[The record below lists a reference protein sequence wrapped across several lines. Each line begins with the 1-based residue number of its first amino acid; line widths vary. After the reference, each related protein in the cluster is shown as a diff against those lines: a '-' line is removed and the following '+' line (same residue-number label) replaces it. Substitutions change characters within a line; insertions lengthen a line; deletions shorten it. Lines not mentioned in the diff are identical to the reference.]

1 MTFRMRAV
9 ILVSSVAS
17 AAALAIACGSS
28 EDRSTFRV
36 LEPAAPDADVP
47 APGDAGPAVRN
58 DFKDPIFADGATT
71 SAPAVFAKPDVAPPA
86 VSPDAGPGASPTGPC
101 LYEPE
106 LGSLFPNNWLRPR
119 FRFTASAAENLFEI
133 KLVVPNQASPLVV
146 YTTKSGYALEKAI
159 WEIVTSTGSGTVR
172 VTVRSAVV
180 DAAGNATAGPFKGSE
195 GDIEVAPPQVQ
206 ATGSVLY
213 WTTSGGTVLK
223 GFKVGDETVQPVITP
238 AAAQTA
244 CVACHTSTPDGLYA
258 GLTVSANAGDGS
270 PGAIAIRAVDGT
282 AAEPPFLTAQAK
294 SLLARTGQHAPTFSK
309 AHWKAGDHVVLSM
322 MPVVNNKT
330 EIIWTDLEAKDP
342 AQGVGW
348 NILAR
353 AGDNGHASGAVF
365 AHDGARLAYVS
376 TNGTGAGVIANEGRI
391 FTVPYG
397 NRQGGPATALP
408 GASDPAFNQ
417 YYPTFSSDDA
427 LVAFNRIPTG
437 ASSYNAAAAE
447 VFVVPSAGGT
457 ATRLAANDP
466 PACLTTKRSPGITNS
481 WPKWSPEVRSANGK
495 SYYFLVFSST
505 RNPSST
511 GPQLY
516 VAPIVVD
523 GATVKTYAAL
533 YLWNQPETEN
543 NHTPAWDVFQLPGPK

>member
-1 MTFRMRAV
+1 MTFPTRA
-9 ILVSSVAS
+9 LLLGSSIGG
-17 AAALAIACGSS
+17 AAALAIACGST

-36 LEPAAPDADVP
+36 LEPDAPDAQVP
-47 APGDAGPAVRN
+47 APADAAPVVRN
-58 DFKDPIFADGATT
+58 DFKDPIFAEGATPN
-71 SAPAVFAKPDVAPPA
+71 APAVFAKPDVAPDA
-86 VSPDAGPGASPTGPC
+86 GAPDAGASATGPC

-106 LGSLFPNNWLRPR
+106 MGSLFPNNWLRPR
-119 FRFTASAAENLFEI
+119 FRFSASPAENLFEI
-133 KLVVPNQASPLVV
+133 KLVVPNQTSPLVV
-146 YTTKSGYALEKAI
+146 YTTKSGYALEKAV
-159 WEIVTSTGSGTVR
+159 WEIVTSTGFGTVH

-180 DAAGNATAGPFKGSE
+180 DAAGNATSGPFKGSE
-195 GDIEVAPPQVQ
+195 GDIEIAPPQVQ

-213 WTTSGGTVLK
+213 WTTSGGTLLK

-270 PGAIAIRAVDGT
+270 PGAIAIRTVDGT
-282 AAEPPFLTAQAK
+282 SAEPPFLTAQAK

-309 AHWKAGDHVVLSM
+309 AHWATGDHVVLSM
-322 MPVVNNKT
+322 MPVAAKT
-330 EIIWTDLEAKDP
+330 EIIWTDLEAKDA

-348 NILAR
+348 NVLAR
-353 AGDNGHASGAVF
+353 TGDPGHASGAVF

-391 FTVPYG
+391 FTVPYT
-397 NRQGGPATALP
+397 NRQGGAATALA

-417 YYPTFSSDDA
+417 YYPTFSADDA
-427 LVAFNRIPTG
+427 LVAFNRIPAG
-437 ASSYNAAAAE
+437 VSSYNAAAAE
-447 VFVVPSAGGT
+447 VFVVPTAGGT

-466 PACLTTKRSPGITNS
+466 PACLTTKKSPGITNS

-533 YLWNQPETEN
+533 YLWNQPEKEN